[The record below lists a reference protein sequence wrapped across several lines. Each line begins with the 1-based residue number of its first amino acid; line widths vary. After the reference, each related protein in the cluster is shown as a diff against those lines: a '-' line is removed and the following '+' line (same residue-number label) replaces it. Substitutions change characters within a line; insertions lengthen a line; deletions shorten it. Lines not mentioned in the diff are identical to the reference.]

1 MRNIPRHAEP
11 NRKVAERRAGGQS
24 AGAPPGAAQGTA
36 KAASQA
42 SSWSSEGSVP
52 TARIFGRRLVV
63 LAACLAA
70 GLALA
75 GGVIAALP
83 TLYSAEAR
91 ILLPPEAGDP
101 QSAIE
106 RSPALAEQVIA
117 ELHLDHDSDFTK
129 QPWQPPD
136 ALADARGWIEAQT
149 GWTVPFPSRIPV
161 PGKDIARVS
170 LVDRFWDHVEII
182 HRGRTSRVME
192 IRAWSGDPR
201 QAAAIANAL
210 GRLGHG
216 SGTLIAPALPPEKSS
231 YPPVL
236 TILGVGAIGGVLLGL
251 ICIVLFDSKPRRFSR
266 AEEVESAS
274 GLPVLAVVP
283 QIEDGAAAIA
293 NVLRDPGSP
302 YADSLRK
309 LYEKMHSQRW
319 TQAPKVIAVSS
330 ALPGE
335 GRSTLAASL
344 GRLLASEGGRVLLVD
359 CDWRHPELHALF
371 RLSNDT
377 GLTSLLLDPHIALDD
392 VIHTDALSGLD
403 IITAGRRNRQAVHK
417 LISEPMKTILATLA
431 TGYDL
436 VLLDMPPVL
445 ATEQSLLLSGL
456 VDKVVFAVRWRH
468 TLRSRA
474 TEALDKILAA
484 RGDVLGVVLTRVDLP
499 RYRKHPLSQAN
510 TK

>member
-1 MRNIPRHAEP
+1 MRNSPLHADP
-11 NRKVAERRAGGQS
+11 NRKLAERRPARQS
-24 AGAPPGAAQGTA
+24 AGAPPGAPPGMPEGPA
-36 KAASQA
+36 
-42 SSWSSEGSVP
+42 WSTEGSVP
-52 TARIFGRRLVV
+52 TARVFGRRLLV
-63 LAACLAA
+63 LAACLAV

-91 ILLPPEAGDP
+91 ILLPPETDDTQA
-101 QSAIE
+101 AIE

-117 ELHLDHDSDFTK
+117 ELHLDQDADFTRR
-129 QPWQPPD
+129 PWQPP
-136 ALADARGWIEAQT
+136 AVLADAQRWIEAQT
-149 GWTVPFPSRIPV
+149 GWKLPFPIQAPSRDSTLA
-161 PGKDIARVS
+161 GGS
-170 LVDRFWDHVEII
+170 LVERFWDHIEII
-182 HRGRTSRVME
+182 HRGRTSRVVE

-201 QAAAIANAL
+201 QAAAIANSL

-216 SGTLIAPALPPEKSS
+216 DGTLIAPALPPENAS
-231 YPPVL
+231 YPPVM
-236 TILGVGAIGGVLLGL
+236 TILAAGAIGGVLMGL
-251 ICIVLFDSKPRRFSR
+251 IGIVLFDSKSRRFNR
-266 AEEVESAS
+266 ADEVESAS

-283 QIEDGAAAIA
+283 RIEDGSAAIA
-293 NVLRDPGSP
+293 TVLRDPGSA

-309 LYEKMHSQRW
+309 LYEKMQSQRW
-319 TQAPKVIAVSS
+319 TQAPKVIAITS

-344 GRLLASEGGRVLLVD
+344 GRLLASEGTRVLLVD
-359 CDWRHPELHALF
+359 CDWRHPEQHSLF

-403 IITAGRRNRQAVHK
+403 IITAGRRNRQALHK
-417 LISEPMKTILATLA
+417 LISEPMKKVLATLA
-431 TGYDL
+431 GGYDL

-445 ATEQSLLLSGL
+445 VTDESLLLSGL

-468 TLRSRA
+468 TLRNRA
-474 TEALDKILAA
+474 TLAMDKILTA

-499 RYRKHPLSQAN
+499 RYRKHQLSLAN